1 MDASVA
7 AGMTPVNHTCSILV
21 KGLARESTPH
31 SAKASLE
38 IHHDG
43 QKSRTSC
50 LKVTLYNTMVPPV
63 AANNCHAG
71 RPGCGAR
78 QLEVS
83 GFVLGVDAD
92 MHDGDEKE

>member
-7 AGMTPVNHTCSILV
+7 ASMRPVNHTCSILV

-50 LKVTLYNTMVPPV
+50 LKGSLWLPTTVMQDTRQ
-63 AANNCHAG
+63 AFRC
-71 RPGCGAR
+71 PGCGAR